1 MTDRAK
7 FLANVTASLGRSE
20 VHVPTGSST
29 GDADTAVFQDA
40 ALARMKAENAT
51 KDATE
56 RSAELADQMATAA
69 EVIGWKV
76 HRAGNPEDVA
86 DLIAGIC
93 EEKNAKSVLRSTHD
107 VFNEIQVDAAVTNTG
122 ATLGI
127 TEHEGDNSQEMIDDS
142 KTKAFAADI
151 GITGVDYAIAETG
164 TVVLRPRSGLSR
176 LVSLAPP
183 THIAV
188 LRPGE
193 VLDSLDELF
202 AMERNDYLSG
212 NIAGSMNLISG
223 PSKTAD
229 IEGTTVT
236 GIHGPLE
243 VHLIILGKG

>member
-1 MTDRAK
+1 MADRAL
-7 FLANVTASLGRSE
+7 FLSKVTAGLGRQKILS
-20 VHVPTGSST
+20 PT
-29 GDADTAVFQDA
+29 ADSATAGFEDA
-40 ALARMKAENAT
+40 AAAKSHADEAMV
-51 KDATE
+51 DANT
-56 RSAELADQMATAA
+56 RSVELVDQMAAMADTN
-69 EVIGWKV
+69 GWKV
-76 HRAGNPEDVA
+76 HRASNPEDAA

-93 EEKNAKSVLRSTHD
+93 EEKKATSVLRSTHD
-107 VFNEIQVDAAVTNTG
+107 VLDQVGVDSAVTNTG

-127 TEHEGDNSQEMIDDS
+127 TQHEGENSSQLVDAS
-142 KTKAFAADI
+142 KSAAFSADI
-151 GITGVDYAIAETG
+151 GITGVDYAVAETG
-164 TVVLRPRSGLSR
+164 TVVLHPRAGLSR

-202 AMERNDYLSG
+202 AMERNDFMTG
-212 NIAGSMNLISG
+212 NLAGSMNLISG

-243 VHLIILGKG
+243 VHLIILGEA